1 MRHGIRRR
9 SQLPKSLLLRAKVL
23 IEFAAVHMSLIGT
36 SRRFVMTR
44 KFGRYWRHSRPERAF
59 SPDQL
64 GRK

>member
-1 MRHGIRRR
+1 MRESRTYDLGGGREVTRV
-9 SQLPKSLLLRAKVL
+9 PTAKTF
-23 IEFAAVHMSLIGT
+23 FAAVHESALGT
-36 SRRFVMTR
+36 SRRFVVTR